1 MENFILYFLIISTV
15 NYVLLFLILA
25 VFFATRKITS
35 TEKQK
40 GFSSQYL
47 VSVIVAVRNEEKNI
61 EALIHSLKNQKGI
74 NNYEVLLIDDHSED
88 ATIDIA
94 LRTIDDKFKALQLP
108 NGKIGKKEALKFGF
122 FNSKGNIIAFTD
134 ADCIVP
140 ENWLYLL
147 LSQFKSTNSQMVCGP
162 VEFYGKENL
171 FSDIIKLEFLSLTGI
186 GAASFFIKKP
196 FMCNGANYAVYKSIY
211 QDSMQFIKDEF
222 SSGDDVFLL
231 HKVKQKHKVTFCNSY
246 DAIVRTKAPES
257 LKEFFSQ
264 RLRWASK
271 IKGYKDF
278 FAIYV
283 SITGFIMSFALLF
296 SIIMMFF
303 TQNIELFTWLI
314 FMKLSTDFLFL
325 ITVTDFY
332 NQKKLLR
339 VFVLLELLH
348 PIYIISTALISI
360 FYKPLWKG
368 RKIK

>member
-1 MENFILYFLIISTV
+1 M
-15 NYVLLFLILA
+15 LLFLIFA
-25 VFFATRKITS
+25 VFFATRKIKY

-40 GFSSQYL
+40 SILSQYF

-61 EALIHSLKNQKGI
+61 EALIRSLKHQKGI
-74 NNYEVLLIDDHSED
+74 SNYEVLLIDDHSED
-88 ATIDIA
+88 RTIDIA
-94 LRTIDDKFKALQLP
+94 LQTIDDKFRVLQLP
-108 NGKIGKKEALKFGF
+108 DGKIGKKESLKFGF
-122 FNSKGNIIAFTD
+122 FNSKGNILAFTD
-134 ADCIVP
+134 ADCVVP
-140 ENWLYLL
+140 ENWLYTL
-147 LSQFKSTNSQMVCGP
+147 LSQFQSNNSQMVCGP

-171 FSDIIKLEFLSLTGI
+171 FTEIIKLEFLSLTGI
-186 GAASFFIKKP
+186 GAASFFVHKP
-196 FMCNGANYAVYKSIY
+196 FMCNGANYAVYKNIY
-211 QDSMQFIKDEF
+211 HDSMPFIKDEF

-246 DAIVRTKAPES
+246 EAIVRTKAPES

-271 IKGYKDF
+271 IKGYRDF

-296 SIIMMFF
+296 SIVIIFF
-303 TQNIELFTWLI
+303 TQNTEFYPWLI
-314 FMKLSTDFLFL
+314 FMKLSIDFLFL

-332 NQKKLLR
+332 KQKKLLQ
-339 VFVLLELLH
+339 VFILLELFH